1 MLARPDR
8 CCMYDVSCRGVTPHL
23 VTLYAYNIHPWTDI
37 GSAHERPARH
47 MSWPPPSC
55 PSPTQQ
61 PTGMMQTYSMR
72 QQWRIAICCIGKYHS
87 LHDTSYID
95 RDERHGRSP
104 NSPETVASPPC
115 PTVTHM
121 DCTRCCMAVAMH
133 TPGLHIYVRQW
144 DIINRST
151 AVGGP

>member
-1 MLARPDR
+1 MLRRPDR

-61 PTGMMQTYSMR
+61 PMGMMQTYSMR

-87 LHDTSYID
+87 PHDTSYID
-95 RDERHGRSP
+95 RD
-104 NSPETVASPPC
+104 
-115 PTVTHM
+115 
-121 DCTRCCMAVAMH
+121 
-133 TPGLHIYVRQW
+133 
-144 DIINRST
+144 
-151 AVGGP
+151 